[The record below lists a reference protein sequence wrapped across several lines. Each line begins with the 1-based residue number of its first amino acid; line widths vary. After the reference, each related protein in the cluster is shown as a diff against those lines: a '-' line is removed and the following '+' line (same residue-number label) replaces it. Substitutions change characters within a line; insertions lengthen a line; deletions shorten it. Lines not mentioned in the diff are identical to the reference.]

1 MGTVLIMRTQRGE
14 YFDGG
19 RISLYYETSY
29 DSLDFIA
36 GNRLFRYTMEIT
48 GEGEGEAHYMYSRRI
63 TVRMCV
69 YVCVYVRNHIFNNS
83 YLQGSIM

>member
-48 GEGEGEAHYMYSRRI
+48 GEGGEGRLI
-63 TVRMCV
+63 TCTRGESQYECV
-69 YVCVYVRNHIFNNS
+69 CMYVCTYVII
-83 YLQGSIM
+83 YLIIPIYKVP